1 MRYIGMETNNDTL
14 SPQQSLD
21 LITAMI
27 NQAKGNVRNNS
38 FFFLFWGWVIVIAHI
53 GSFSLQQIDFDYPYA
68 VWLLVIP
75 FAWVVTVVYS
85 IRQARKTKSST
96 HIDKI
101 NRAVWISFGIVAITI
116 PFIGQYVNYQIDAL
130 ILLAG
135 SIATT
140 TSGFILKFR
149 PLIIGGVVIYV
160 CGIVC
165 FVIPAEFRPL
175 VAATAIAIGY
185 LLPGYLLKRQA

>member
-1 MRYIGMETNNDTL
+1 MKTENDTL

-68 VWLLVIP
+68 VWLVIP
-75 FAWVVTVVYS
+75 FAWIVTVVYS
-85 IRQARKTKSST
+85 IRQARKTKSTT

-101 NRAVWISFGIVAITI
+101 NSAVWISFGIVAFTI
-116 PFIGQYVNYQIDAL
+116 PFIGHYVNYQIDAL

-140 TSGFILKFR
+140 TSGVILKFK
-149 PLIIGGVVIYV
+149 PLIIGGVVIYAS
-160 CGIVC
+160 GIIC
-165 FVIPAEFRPL
+165 LVIPIEFRPL